1 MTASRS
7 RIQSLQSS
15 KVQNCC
21 QVSAEGWSGLFGCNE
36 LVSTYNYFQCS
47 LGPWRTAGNSSRNEA
62 EFTLILFA
70 CDLLGHA
77 GCCSWDPHTTSWLRQ
92 ARVLQCLLCI
102 NHEWIWYYSVFCWA
116 SIEKRWKNGFLFV
129 AFLMPCVNA
138 MGLSEVWLQR
148 RAFFVDANCFAA
160 LSLQP
165 LGVPKLKTQTAVA
178 RGFITKWMSKMWIWQ
193 GSDSGDKRILFH
205 AHLLSLIRRLV
216 FIAVGPSSLS
226 WVYVSKISL
235 SMELLLRVQRSCNW
249 DLTMFGL
256 NLRGL
261 AFIPISGLNEIL
273 SACAEAV
280 SPWFLLS
287 DHPTSTMS
295 WQL

>member
-1 MTASRS
+1 MNSCHTIIFYAAWDHGGRLGTPAETKQNSPS
-7 RIQSLQSS
+7 FCLHAISLAMPAAA
-15 KVQNCC
+15 V
-21 QVSAEGWSGLFGCNE
+21 GI
-36 LVSTYNYFQCS
+36 
-47 LGPWRTAGNSSRNEA
+47 P
-62 EFTLILFA
+62 TLL
-70 CDLLGHA
+70 
-77 GCCSWDPHTTSWLRQ
+77 SWLRQ

-116 SIEKRWKNGFLFV
+116 SIENRWENGFLFV

-216 FIAVGPSSLS
+216 FIVVGPSSVS
-226 WVYVSKISL
+226 WVYVSNISL
-235 SMELLLRVQRSCNW
+235 SMELSGPPTETSPSLGS
-249 DLTMFGL
+249 THI
-256 NLRGL
+256 RGL
-261 AFIPISGLNEIL
+261 AFIPISGLNGIL
-273 SACAEAV
+273 SACAVCLHFACRVFCAEAV

-287 DHPTSTMS
+287 EPHTSTMS